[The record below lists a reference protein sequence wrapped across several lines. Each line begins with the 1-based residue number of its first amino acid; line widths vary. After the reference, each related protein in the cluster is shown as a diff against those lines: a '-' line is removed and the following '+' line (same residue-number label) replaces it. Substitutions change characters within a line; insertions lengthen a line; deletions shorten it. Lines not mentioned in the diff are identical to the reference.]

1 MFAARL
7 IRVGY
12 IEHDETPL
20 VIHRRAV
27 QVMRSPQGFGK
38 HETNDLEEL
47 EEQVIVSDT
56 LAGALVE
63 ALADA
68 KRWVKHSIGNTAPM
82 VCFYAAIM
90 VVELENARFWYCGG
104 IPQRYNLHTCEV
116 I

>member
-27 QVMRSPQGFGK
+27 QVMKNPQGFGK
-38 HETNDLEEL
+38 HETGDL
-47 EEQVIVSDT
+47 EEQVIVSEN
-56 LAGALVE
+56 LANALTELIV
-63 ALADA
+63 DA
-68 KRWVKHSIGNTAPM
+68 ERWVKHSIGNTAPM
-82 VCFYAAIM
+82 ECFYAAVQIT
-90 VVELENARFWYCGG
+90 ELDKGRFWYCAG
-104 IPQRYNLHTCEV
+104 ISHRYNLYTREV

>member
-27 QVMRSPQGFGK
+27 QVMKNPQGFGK
-38 HETNDLEEL
+38 HETGDL

-56 LAGALVE
+56 LAKALVE

-68 KRWVKHSIGNTAPM
+68 EQWVKRSIGNTAPM
-82 VCFYAAIM
+82 ECFYALIM
-90 VVELENARFWYCGG
+90 AVELERRRFWYGG
-104 IPQRYNLHTCEV
+104 GSARRYNLQTREV

>member
-12 IEHDETPL
+12 IEHDQTPL

-27 QVMRSPQGFGK
+27 QVMKNPQGFGK
-38 HETNDLEEL
+38 HETSDL
-47 EEQVIVSDT
+47 EEQVIVSET
-56 LAGALVE
+56 LARALVE

-68 KRWVKHSIGNTAPM
+68 EQWVKRSIGNTAPM
-82 VCFYAAIM
+82 ECFYAAVQIT
-90 VVELENARFWYCGG
+90 ELDKGRFWYCGG
-104 IPQRYNLHTCEV
+104 ISQRYNLLTREV

>member
-27 QVMRSPQGFGK
+27 QVMKNPQGFGK
-38 HETNDLEEL
+38 HETGDL
-47 EEQVIVSDT
+47 EEQVIVSEN
-56 LAGALVE
+56 LANALTELIV
-63 ALADA
+63 DA
-68 KRWVKHSIGNTAPM
+68 ERWVKHSTGNTAPM
-82 VCFYAAIM
+82 ECFYALIM
-90 VVELENARFWYCGG
+90 AVELERRRFWYGG
-104 IPQRYNLHTCEV
+104 GPTRRYNLYTREV